1 MVAWSQPPESGD
13 SIHLQRL
20 KKRYRHL
27 MAAIHQ
33 RRKVVAAVLLC
44 NGGQG
49 PQGRKAH
56 RQMIFSWAEH
66 VGQLTEEEFRLRYRF
81 TFEGFYEL
89 LDKICDDLL
98 VHDEELAATA
108 KWGCVVEPETK
119 LAMALRYLAGGSPLD
134 LRLIYA
140 VSKSYVYDCVW
151 LVVDAVN
158 KAFPVQFPIDDV
170 GALQELE
177 VGWREKSKC
186 TGWKGQV
193 GAIDGVH
200 FPMMAPHRTDV
211 PDPQRY

>member
-1 MVAWSQPPESGD
+1 MAAD
-13 SIHLQRL
+13 SCFLSAGTLYSSLNASWLHGRAHLRVVTAHILQQL
-20 KKRYRHL
+20 KKRYRHF

-33 RRKVVAAVLLC
+33 RRKVVAALLLC

-56 RQMIFSWAEH
+56 RQMNFSWAEH

-140 VSKSYVYDCVW
+140 VSKSYVYDCIW

-158 KAFPVQFPIDDV
+158 KAFPH
-170 GALQELE
+170 GHLELQ
-177 VGWREKSKC
+177 G
-186 TGWKGQV
+186 
-193 GAIDGVH
+193 
-200 FPMMAPHRTDV
+200 TDHISLHISV
-211 PDPQRY
+211 SNHT